1 MNLLL
6 IYSSFKED
14 GDLEMRKKTTL
25 ISIKILNNK
34 KNKVTGQLFFGE
46 KIQASK
52 QNENSPAAPQSG
64 CSVKKICK
72 KKNDNLGIKQ

>member
-52 QNENSPAAPQSG
+52 QKENAPAAPQSG
-64 CSVKKICK
+64 CSVKKMITWE
-72 KKNDNLGIKQ
+72 

>member
-1 MNLLL
+1 MGIWKWEKNP
-6 IYSSFKED
+6 
-14 GDLEMRKKTTL
+14 TL

-72 KKNDNLGIKQ
+72 KKW